1 MSLKKLHILINT
13 IIFILIICI
22 SFGCKTDVNT
32 MIVDYGSMYGVA
44 ETYDSSPAPGDPA
57 FVEKD
62 MLEQEEYCCE
72 IGTMLQIDG
81 PSKCGSYRWKFE
93 TIIENELVEKT
104 DIICED
110 NKTLESSVLLIYP
123 DKSGFE
129 VGKTYYLTLT
139 VTGKGGG
146 VQYSD
151 RAIVIFYEDR
161 LKYSR

>member
-13 IIFILIICI
+13 IIFILIISI

-44 ETYDSSPAPGDPA
+44 ETYDSSPAPGDVNFNP
-57 FVEKD
+57 ES
-62 MLEQEEYCCE
+62 MLLDEYCNE
-72 IGTMLQIDG
+72 IQTLLEIPG
-81 PSKCGSYRWKFE
+81 PTKCGSYRWRFGQ
-93 TIIENELVEKT
+93 IIENELV
-104 DIICED
+104 DITEILFGED
-110 NKTLESSVLLIYP
+110 FNSNSSVLIIEKP
-123 DKSGFE
+123 GDFGFKIGE
-129 VGKTYYLTLT
+129 TYYLTLT

>member
-13 IIFILIICI
+13 IIFILIISI

-44 ETYDSSPAPGDPA
+44 ETYDSSPAPGDVN
-57 FVEKD
+57 FVPEG
-62 MLEQEEYCCE
+62 MLLDEYCNE
-72 IGTMLQIDG
+72 IGTMLEI
-81 PSKCGSYRWKFE
+81 PAPTKCGSYRWKFE
-93 TIIENELVEKT
+93 TVIENELVEMP
-104 DIICED
+104 DIICA
-110 NKTLESSVLLIYP
+110 NGFTLESSVLVLEKP
-123 DKSGFE
+123 SDSGFE
-129 VGKTYYLTLT
+129 AGKTYYLTLT
-139 VTGKGGG
+139 VTGKGGS